1 MKFSK
6 LTGSP
11 ATGLSRWGGLT
22 GSPGTGLGR
31 RGGLTGSQAAGFRR
45 LGGLS
50 QLFLVSIIGLSV
62 ATFLTACQ
70 LVTIDYVFV
79 ASSAASA
86 TNPNGQIDTF
96 AADSQSGALRKGA
109 PTVSAGGVGPVAM
122 AVTSDYTNLYVANAG
137 NNTVVHFEIASTGVL
152 TAKDTVTLSDT
163 PVALAVSTA
172 STYLYVVSGTTT
184 ATLTEYALSSGTI
197 GSATAQ
203 IALQVPGFTT
213 DAMVPTG
220 VTVLAN
226 NNVVQGN
233 AVYATAYDQS
243 AYNPGGTTTSTAHPG
258 WVFGFAIGSG
268 GALSPANGS
277 PYQAGV
283 KPSALVSD
291 PTDRFLYV
299 TDFASNQLIG
309 YGIQS
314 GSTLNFLINGPFR
327 TGNEPQAVTIDP
339 RGKFMYVA
347 NALDSSVSAYV
358 IDLSTGTPAAAVNPT
373 GSAINSSDTEPLSIA
388 VDPALGRFVYTAN
401 FLGNS
406 VSGFRLDP
414 NAGNLTPA
422 QATPYPSDQK
432 PTAIA
437 IVPHGNHSTQTVT
450 P

>member
-6 LTGSP
+6 LS
-11 ATGLSRWGGLT
+11 
-22 GSPGTGLGR
+22 GSPGTG
-31 RGGLTGSQAAGFRR
+31 FRR
-45 LGGLS
+45 WGGLS
-50 QLFLVSIIGLSV
+50 QLFLVSTIGLSV

-79 ASSAASA
+79 ASSAPTA
-86 TNPNGQIDTF
+86 TSPNGQIDTY

-109 PTVSAGGVGPVAM
+109 PTVSSGGVDPVTM
-122 AVTSDYTNLYVANAG
+122 AISSDYTNLYVGNAG
-137 NNTVVHFEIASTGVL
+137 NNTVVHFEIASNGVL
-152 TAKDTVTLSDT
+152 TAKDTVTLSDP
-163 PVALAVSTA
+163 PVSLAVNTA
-172 STYLYVVSGTTT
+172 GTYLYVVSGTTT

-197 GSATAQ
+197 GSAAAQ
-203 IALQVPGFTT
+203 VALQIPGFTT
-213 DAMVPTG
+213 DAVVPTG

-233 AVYATAYDQS
+233 AVYATVYDQS
-243 AYNPGGTTTSTAHPG
+243 AYNPGGTTTSSAHPG

-291 PTDRFLYV
+291 PTDRFVYV

-314 GSTLNFLINGPFR
+314 GSTLTFLINGPFR
-327 TGNEPQAVTIDP
+327 TGNEPQSIAIDP
-339 RGKFMYVA
+339 RGKFLYVA
-347 NALDSSVSAYV
+347 NALDSSVSAFL
-358 IDLSTGTPAAAVNPT
+358 IDLSTGTPSAAVNPT
-373 GSAINSSDTEPLSIA
+373 GAAINSTDTEPLSVA
-388 VDPALGRFVYTAN
+388 VDPALGRFVYSAN
-401 FLGNS
+401 YLGNS